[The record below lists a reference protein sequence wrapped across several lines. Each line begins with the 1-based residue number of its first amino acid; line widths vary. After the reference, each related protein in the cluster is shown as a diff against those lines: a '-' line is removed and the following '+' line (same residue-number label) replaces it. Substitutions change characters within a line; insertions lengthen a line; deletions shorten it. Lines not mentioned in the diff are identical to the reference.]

1 MELTRYE
8 FYSLDLESLVTVR
21 IWGFC
26 SYCRNYIPE
35 DEEYKEKKN
44 KIYHQEC
51 WEQMKR

>member
-1 MELTRYE
+1 MELITHEIYNE
-8 FYSLDLESLVTVR
+8 ETEKVEIIN

-26 SYCRNYIPE
+26 PYCKDPVKE